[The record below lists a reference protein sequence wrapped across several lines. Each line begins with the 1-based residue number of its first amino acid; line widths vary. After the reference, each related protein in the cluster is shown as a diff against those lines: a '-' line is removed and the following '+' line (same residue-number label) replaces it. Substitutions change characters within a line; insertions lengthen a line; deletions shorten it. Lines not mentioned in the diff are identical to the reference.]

1 LTKQQVI
8 QLRDS
13 AQLSA
18 NLPLSSAKLDG
29 EVRSG
34 RSIELALV
42 RVGLSSTPVARI
54 ALPEL
59 SGECEG
65 ATHFVQSS
73 TVGAF
78 SMATGSIGQA
88 SAVAEMFG
96 ASGAAK
102 SSSERKTL
110 TNDGS
115 LEACRKS
122 DPDAAAP
129 PAEGRAPPQI
139 ELFPILSG
147 EPVEPSATKDD
158 EAHPAHAAAGANE
171 ARPLLAMAAQACEV
185 GDGHSCLVEGEIS
198 MRESLGIVDP
208 TRAMATFTRGCTLG
222 DGDACSEPSKIH
234 FQGKLVPRDAARP
247 AARRSEPRRGEAQR
261 RLREGLR
268 LRLARRLRE
277 AGARRVGVRP
287 GASPAQ
293 PKVSPS

>member
-129 PAEGRAPPQI
+129 PAECRAPPQI
-139 ELFPILSG
+139 ELFSHPLRRAG
-147 EPVEPSATKDD
+147 GAERD
-158 EAHPAHAAAGANE
+158 EG
-171 ARPLLAMAAQACEV
+171 
-185 GDGHSCLVEGEIS
+185 
-198 MRESLGIVDP
+198 
-208 TRAMATFTRGCTLG
+208 
-222 DGDACSEPSKIH
+222 
-234 FQGKLVPRDAARP
+234 
-247 AARRSEPRRGEAQR
+247 RRSSPGPCGRR
-261 RLREGLR
+261 RERGAPLARHGCPGLR
-268 LRLARRLRE
+268 GRRWSFVFGRGRDLD
-277 AGARRVGVRP
+277 A
-287 GASPAQ
+287 
-293 PKVSPS
+293 